1 MLART
6 KPQEEL
12 GTRRSMEKKNQ
23 RKHSELK
30 EPYEILDKTKT
41 LTTIAR

>member
-1 MLART
+1 MKT
-6 KPQEEL
+6 P
-12 GTRRSMEKKNQ
+12 Q

-41 LTTIAR
+41 PTTIARKKKAKKKALK